1 MLKVIALPKL
11 VSTELATATLQADS
25 RICAD
30 MAPASRGVPRTD
42 GEWTALVKV
51 ASGEV
56 DIRSSL
62 CARLLALG
70 LIERK
75 SGLPA
80 LTQHGRLTLGLP
92 E

>member
-1 MLKVIALPKL
+1 MLKVIALPRPM
-11 VSTELATATLQADS
+11 SAELANATLLADS
-25 RICAD
+25 RICSD
-30 MAPASRGVPRTD
+30 TVPVSRGVPRTD
-42 GEWTALVKV
+42 AEWTALVKV

-56 DIRSSL
+56 DIASAQ
-62 CARLLALG
+62 CARLVALG

-80 LTQHGRLTLGLP
+80 LTQHGRFTLGLP